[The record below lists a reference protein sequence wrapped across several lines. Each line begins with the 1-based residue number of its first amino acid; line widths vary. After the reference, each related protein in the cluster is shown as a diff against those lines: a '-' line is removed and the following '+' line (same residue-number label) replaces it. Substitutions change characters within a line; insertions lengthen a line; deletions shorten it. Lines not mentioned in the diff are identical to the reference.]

1 MEKLGKNSVLCVASS
16 SKLSNKVSR
25 LNSKVEAGV
34 KYDPQLASS
43 MQWTMKYAPQCAE
56 DIIGNSGIVRD
67 LASWLGQWEGRNLSS
82 RRKQAKVRNAL
93 RWVSMKRVV
102 EFHSGSGEIQ

>member
-56 DIIGNSGIVRD
+56 DIIGNSAVVRG
-67 LASWLGQWEGRNLSS
+67 LASWLGQWEARDLKSNK
-82 RRKQAKVRNAL
+82 KQAKVSVLSTRPMYL
-93 RWVSMKRVV
+93 VLVLLH
-102 EFHSGSGEIQ
+102 FLF